1 MLDEEALGER
11 VRAVLQPYASNWS
24 GSLGRGDLVIPCA
37 EVNRVLRAIVAALR
51 EAGEAGEAGAAV
63 GELELFEA
71 LAETRRLPSIQDQVT
86 ALQQRFLVCARRR

>member
-51 EAGEAGEAGAAV
+51 EAGEAGAAV
-63 GELELFEA
+63 GEFELFEA
-71 LAETRRLPSIQDQVT
+71 LVETRRLPSIQDQVA